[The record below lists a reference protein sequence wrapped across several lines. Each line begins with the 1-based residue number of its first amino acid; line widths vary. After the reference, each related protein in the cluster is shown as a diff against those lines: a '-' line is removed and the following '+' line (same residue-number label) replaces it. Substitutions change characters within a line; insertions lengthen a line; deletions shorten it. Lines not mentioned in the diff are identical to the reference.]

1 MLSNPCGL
9 HSQGAH
15 EPVALQSVHAKGR
28 LQGLVLRMTLRQ
40 VYRND
45 SAKNLECVYT
55 FALSWGS
62 VLLSMAVELNGKR
75 LSGSVVEKHTAEVTY
90 ENAIQSGD
98 LPVMLERSGKDLY
111 SASLGNLQPGDEVV
125 IEIEYA
131 QLLKWEGGVLRMSLP
146 TTIAPRYGHEH
157 ARGGLPAHH
166 TAVSGPNA
174 QYRLNLAL
182 DVQHPLDQGTI
193 TCPSH
198 GVQLVKHPGGVTVK
212 LQSNAW
218 LDRDFVVTI
227 YGLKAMSFAVAS
239 ADATQPGQ
247 YTMLV
252 STMVPADTASTKQ
265 RAALR
270 LKVLVDGSGSMQGDS
285 SAQARDA
292 LDWLFHQLQPSD
304 EVSMSRFG
312 SHTVHVLPHLQR
324 CTDAYQRRLRA
335 EARNLDADLGGTEL
349 DQALRDVI
357 GIQAEDERPVAAA
370 SILLITDGAVWDI
383 ENIVATVRRCG
394 HRVFAL
400 GVGSSPAESLLRE
413 LAEVSGGACVM
424 VSPNQSMQQ
433 GVAHL
438 LDRMR
443 RSYAIECSLL
453 SDAEL
458 LHPTSGAREMTQGD
472 TLHRWAQLTSR
483 PQTVPSLQWTLDGKT
498 HTQVAEK
505 LQWDEQGVLARLG
518 AAQRLLDITDEGHQ
532 RALALQYQLVT
543 AHTRF
548 ILVHERAKG
557 DKAQGLPALQ
567 QVAQMRAAGASGFGT
582 VARDIASAQVGAV
595 LKVRGSAAND
605 TAPSLNRPALWRSN
619 RVQSTTLLNSMGP
632 GQDYEIPAFLR
643 RQTEADDTDAAVQ
656 KTGLDDKMPK
666 PPSVDQES
674 VVEPSRPARE
684 HLRLQRDRGY
694 NGSRSPLTAVLQSLT
709 DPGNPLADI
718 LTKFNSQSY
727 GNQSF
732 RAALSRALSAT
743 NTTFMAAFVMQHA
756 KLAGSPAMVWAVLM
770 LWLADAKG
778 LELDKHARRLLEA
791 ELVQL
796 GTSAKAALLQSLEAA
811 AAQSKPADGVPMG
824 AGLRSQSATPLSATG
839 A

>member
-1 MLSNPCGL
+1 MRSNPCGL
-9 HSQGAH
+9 HSQDAH

-45 SAKNLECVYT
+45 SDKNLECVYT

-90 ENAIQSGD
+90 ENAIQTGD
-98 LPVMLERSGKDLY
+98 LPVMLERSSKDLY

-146 TTIAPRYGHEH
+146 TTMAPRYGHEH

-166 TAVSGPNA
+166 TTSSSTKA

-182 DVQHPLDQGTI
+182 DVQHPLDKGTI

-252 STMVPADTASTKQ
+252 STMVPSNASAKQ
-265 RAALR
+265 SAALR
-270 LKVLVDGSGSMQGDS
+270 LKVLVDGSDSMQGDS
-285 SAQARDA
+285 NAQARDA

-335 EARNLDADLGGTEL
+335 EARILEADLGGTEMDL
-349 DQALRDVI
+349 ALRAVI

-413 LAEVSGGACVM
+413 LVEVSGGACVM

-433 GVAHL
+433 GIAHL

-443 RSYAIECSLL
+443 RSHAIECSLL
-453 SDAEL
+453 SDAEP
-458 LHPTSGAREMTQGD
+458 LHPSSGAREMTQGD

-483 PQTVPSLQWTLDGKT
+483 PQTVPSLQWTVDGKT

-548 ILVHERAKG
+548 ILVHERVKG

-567 QVAQMRAAGASGFGT
+567 QVAQMQAAGASGFGT
-582 VARDIASAQVGAV
+582 VARDIASAQGGAV

-605 TAPSLNRPALWRSN
+605 TAPSVNRPALWRTN
-619 RVQSTTLLNSMGP
+619 RAQSTTLLNSMGP
-632 GQDYEIPAFLR
+632 DHDFEIPAFLR
-643 RQTEADDTDAAVQ
+643 RQTSAADTDAAVQ
-656 KTGLDDKMPK
+656 KTDLDKKASKSPL
-666 PPSVDQES
+666 VGHES
-674 VVEPSRPARE
+674 VVMPSKPARE

-694 NGSRSPLTAVLQSLT
+694 TGSRSPLTAVLQSLT

-743 NTTFMAAFVMQHA
+743 NTTFIAAFVMQHA
-756 KLAGSPAMVWAVLM
+756 KIAGSPAMVWAVLM

-796 GTSAKAALLQSLEAA
+796 GTSSKAALLQSLETA
-811 AAQSKPADGVPMG
+811 AAQNKPADGVPMG
-824 AGLRSQSATPLSATG
+824 AGLRLQSATPLSATG